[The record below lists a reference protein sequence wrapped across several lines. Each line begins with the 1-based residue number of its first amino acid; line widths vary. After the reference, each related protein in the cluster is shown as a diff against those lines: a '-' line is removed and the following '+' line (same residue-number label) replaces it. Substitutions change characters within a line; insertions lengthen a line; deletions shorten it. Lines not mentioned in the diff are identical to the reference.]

1 MCLQR
6 VERRLVLKASLKE
19 RFEMIRTSRKS
30 ESVEMMSTALPESI
44 VNDFGVKVMDSGR
57 E

>member
-1 MCLQR
+1 
-6 VERRLVLKASLKE
+6 
-19 RFEMIRTSRKS
+19 MIRTSRKS